1 MFDLTASISRA
12 SVVPLMEFP
21 EIAATI
27 CALFL
32 AYWIFSRLLVR
43 VSTRPKKPPP
53 VTPTELRPQWS
64 KVLDVAPSA
73 STHEIRD
80 AYRHLISKYHPDKV
94 ESLANDLKDLAGRKA
109 QEITAAYREGM
120 RARGADA

>member
-1 MFDLTASISRA
+1 
-12 SVVPLMEFP
+12 MELP

-32 AYWIFSRLLVR
+32 GYWIVKELLSRAASR
-43 VSTRPKKPPP
+43 RSAPPP
-53 VTPTELRPQWS
+53 AAPVDLRPQWS

-94 ESLANDLKDLAGRKA
+94 ESLAHDIKDLASRRA
-109 QEITAAYREGM
+109 TEITAAYHEGM
-120 RARGADA
+120 RSRGADA